1 MTRKEYESRLAELQ
15 TQIDE
20 LKNTEIEEEIPKP
33 PHPRWKP
40 KPDEQYYTIH
50 VGCACAGINTWD
62 SDNLD
67 GDIYSLG
74 FVFKT
79 EAETEF
85 AIERLKVIAEMRE
98 WAGKWNDK
106 YSIAYVNVLSGETRI
121 IVNDRLSTLSHGEMR
136 FATKEDAENCIKAVG
151 EERLKKYYFMVLED
165 EADDD

>member
-1 MTRKEYESRLAELQ
+1 MTRKEYENRLAELQ

-20 LKNTEIEEEIPKP
+20 LKNTEIEDEPPTP

-40 KPDEQYYTIH
+40 KNGEMYFYLTARGYLSKEKWFDTAPYEEIYKF
-50 VGCACAGINTWD
+50 G
-62 SDNLD
+62 NLFL
-67 GDIYSLG
+67 S
-74 FVFKT
+74 
-79 EAETEF
+79 AEDATF
-85 AIERLKVIAEMRE
+85 AAERLRVLAEMRE

-106 YSIAYVNVLSGETRI
+106 YSIAYVNVLSGDTRI

>member
-20 LKNTEIEEEIPKP
+20 LKNTEIEEKPKP

-40 KPDEQYYTIH
+40 KRDEHYYTIN
-50 VGCACAGINTWD
+50 VGCACAGWNTWD

-98 WAGKWNDK
+98 WAGKWNDP
-106 YSIAYVNVLSGETRI
+106 YDIVYVRLLTQESRI
-121 IVNDRLSTLSHGEMR
+121 LVDDRLRTLSHGEMR

-151 EERLKKYYFMVLED
+151 EERLKKYYFMVMED

>member
-1 MTRKEYESRLAELQ
+1 MTRKEYENRLAELQ

-20 LKNTEIEEEIPKP
+20 LKNTEIEEKPPTP

-40 KPDEQYYTIH
+40 EIGKTYYH
-50 VGCACAGINTWD
+50 AYRGDDLWYGLDQDQKSYAVGD
-62 SDNLD
+62 
-67 GDIYSLG
+67 
-74 FVFKT
+74 VFKT
-79 EAETEF
+79 RSEAEF
-85 AIERLKVIAEMRE
+85 AAERLKVIAEMRE

-106 YSIAYVNVLSGETRI
+106 YSIAYVNVLSGDTRI